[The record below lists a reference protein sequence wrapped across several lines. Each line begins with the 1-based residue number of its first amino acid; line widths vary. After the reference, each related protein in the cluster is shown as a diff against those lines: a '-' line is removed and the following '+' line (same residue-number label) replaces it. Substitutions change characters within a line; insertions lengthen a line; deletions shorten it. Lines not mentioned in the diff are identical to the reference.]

1 MFIKRQHGVSL
12 IEILIFLVIVSV
24 GLAGML
30 STFQA
35 TVLRSADPLIQKQM
49 LAIAE
54 SLLDEILA
62 RDFAPGDDSFAPT
75 DKACATFRVERAQY
89 DDVSDYDGVS
99 DCPVYSLSDNA
110 VVPGLEAYRISI
122 AAANADGLNGLNS
135 VDARKVVVT
144 VRQAD
149 QSLTMEGWRTNY
161 GS

>member
-1 MFIKRQHGVSL
+1 MFINRQRGLSL

-35 TVLRSADPLIQKQM
+35 TLQRSADPLIQKQM

-62 RDFAPGDDSFAPT
+62 RDFAPAEDSFAPT
-75 DKACATFRVERAQY
+75 SKACATFRVERAQY
-89 DDVSDYDGVS
+89 DDVSDFDGVT
-99 DCPVYSLSDNA
+99 DCQIYSLSDNA
-110 VVPGLEAYRISI
+110 LVAGLEPYRMSI
-122 AAANADGLNGLNS
+122 TVAGDGGLNGLAAS
-135 VDARKVVVT
+135 DAKKIVVT
-144 VRQAD
+144 IRQANE
-149 QSLTMEGWRTNY
+149 SLVMEGWRTNY